1 MKHNKQNITAM
12 VTGMVIGAAL
22 VNEAAAGIVAEPT
35 WQKIYVD
42 GQQVSMTAYNI
53 AGNNFVRLRD
63 IGQQVGFNVY
73 WSDGV
78 QIDTDAPYTGFAPV
92 QEVSSQPTDMEI
104 REEMIRCINE
114 VRKKHGVP
122 ELTVNQSLMDAAQK
136 CSARLYTQHNN
147 RAECETVAASGYPHG
162 FGSNLTVFTVT
173 DLGRIPEK
181 AVANWENSPGHLA
194 TMIDPNCDTVG
205 VGVTIDNGRAFCY
218 LFVGNPAAHN
228 PYA

>member
-1 MKHNKQNITAM
+1 MKYDKRNITAM

-22 VNEAAAGIVAEPT
+22 VSEAAAGIVAEPT

-73 WSDGV
+73 WENGV
-78 QIDTDAPYTGFAPV
+78 QIDTGAPYTGIAPA
-92 QEVSSQPTDMEI
+92 QEVNSQPTDMEI
-104 REEMIRCINE
+104 QEELIRRINE

-122 ELTVNQSLMDAAQK
+122 ELTVDQSLMDEAQE
-136 CSARLYTQHNN
+136 CSSYLYTKHNN
-147 RAECETVAASGYPHG
+147 RVECETVAASGYPYG

-173 DLGRIPEK
+173 EPEKIPQK

-194 TMIDPNCDTVG
+194 TMIDPNCDAVG
-205 VGVTIDNGRAFCY
+205 VGVTIANGKDFCY
-218 LFVGNPAAHN
+218 MLVRNATEYNPPA
-228 PYA
+228 

>member
-1 MKHNKQNITAM
+1 MKHDKRTITAM

-22 VNEAAAGIVAEPT
+22 VSEAAAGIVAEPT
-35 WQKIYVD
+35 WQNIYVD

-53 AGNNFVRLRD
+53 AGNNYVRLRD

-78 QIDTDAPYTGFAPV
+78 QIDTGAPYTGVAPV
-92 QEVSSQPTDMEI
+92 QEVNSQPTDMEI

-114 VRKKHGVP
+114 VRRKHGAP
-122 ELTVNQSLMDAAQK
+122 ELTVNQALMDAAQE
-136 CSARLYTQHNN
+136 CSSYLYTKHNN

-162 FGSNLTVFTVT
+162 FGSNLTAFTVT
-173 DLGRIPEK
+173 DIERIPEK

-205 VGVTIDNGRAFCY
+205 VGVTIDHGRAFCY
-218 LFVGNPAAHN
+218 MFVGNPAAHN

>member
-1 MKHNKQNITAM
+1 MKHDKKNITAM

-22 VNEAAAGIVAEPT
+22 VSEAAAGIVAEPT

-78 QIDTDAPYTGFAPV
+78 QIDTDAPYTGVAPV
-92 QEVSSQPTDMEI
+92 QEVNSQPTDMEI

-114 VRKKHGVP
+114 VRKKHGAP
-122 ELTVNQSLMDAAQK
+122 ELAVDQSLMDAAQEY
-136 CSARLYTQHNN
+136 SAQMFTSHHNQV
-147 RAECETVAASGYPHG
+147 ECKTVVASGYPYG
-162 FGSNLTVFTVT
+162 FGSNLTVFSIT
-173 DLGRIPEK
+173 DPERISEK

>member
-1 MKHNKQNITAM
+1 MKYDRKIIASM
-12 VTGMVIGAAL
+12 VAGIAIGATL
-22 VNEAAAGIVAEPT
+22 VSKATAGIAAEPT

-53 AGNNFVRLRD
+53 AEQNYVRLRD

-73 WSDGV
+73 WQDGV
-78 QIDTDAPYTGFAPV
+78 QIDTDAPYTGVAPA
-92 QEVSSQPTDMEI
+92 QKISFQPTEMEI
-104 REEMIRCINE
+104 REEIIQCINK

-122 ELTVNQSLMDAAQK
+122 ELAVDQSLMDAAQE
-136 CSARLYTQHNN
+136 CSAYLYTHHNN

-162 FGSNLTVFTVT
+162 FGSNLTAFTIT
-173 DLGRIPEK
+173 DPERISEK

-205 VGVTIDNGRAFCY
+205 VGVTIDSGRAYCY
-218 LFVGNPAAHN
+218 MFVGNPTAHN

>member
-1 MKHNKQNITAM
+1 MKHDKRNITAM

-22 VNEAAAGIVAEPT
+22 VSEAAAGIVAEPT

-42 GQQVSMTAYNI
+42 GRQVSMTAYNI

-78 QIDTDAPYTGFAPV
+78 QIDTGAPYTGVAPV
-92 QEVSSQPTDMEI
+92 QEVNSQPTDMEI

-114 VRKKHGVP
+114 VRRKHGAP
-122 ELTVNQSLMDAAQK
+122 ELTVNQSLMDAAQE
-136 CSARLYTQHNN
+136 CSSYLYTKHNN

-162 FGSNLTVFTVT
+162 FGSNLTAFTVT
-173 DLGRIPEK
+173 DIERIPEK

>member
-1 MKHNKQNITAM
+1 MKHNKRTIAAM

-22 VNEAAAGIVAEPT
+22 VSEATAGIVAEPT

-73 WSDGV
+73 WENGV
-78 QIDTDAPYTGFAPV
+78 QIDTDAPYSGVAPV
-92 QEVSSQPTDMEI
+92 QEAGSQPTEMEI
-104 REEMIRCINE
+104 REDMVRCINE
-114 VRKKHGVP
+114 VRRKYGIP
-122 ELTVNQSLMDAAQK
+122 ELTVNQALMGAAQE
-136 CSARLYTQHNN
+136 CSSYLYTHHNN
-147 RAECETVAASGYPHG
+147 RVECETVAASGYPYG
-162 FGSNLTVFTVT
+162 FGSNLTVFTIT
-173 DLGRIPEK
+173 DPERISEK

-194 TMIDPNCDTVG
+194 TMIDPNCDSVG

-218 LFVGNPAAHN
+218 MFVGNPTANN

>member
-1 MKHNKQNITAM
+1 MKYDKRNITAM

-22 VNEAAAGIVAEPT
+22 VGEAAAGIVAEPT

-53 AGNNFVRLRD
+53 AGQNYVRLRD

-73 WSDGV
+73 WQDGV
-78 QIDTDAPYTGFAPV
+78 QIDTDAPYTGVAPV
-92 QEVSSQPTDMEI
+92 QEVSSQPTIMEI
-104 REEMIRCINE
+104 REEMIQRINE
-114 VRKKHGVP
+114 VRRKHGVT
-122 ELTVNQSLMDAAQK
+122 ELAVDQSLMDAVQE
-136 CSARLYTQHNN
+136 CSAQMFTSHHNQV
-147 RAECETVAASGYPHG
+147 ECKTVAASGYPYG

-173 DLGRIPEK
+173 DPERISEK

-194 TMIDPNCDTVG
+194 TMIDQNCDTIG
-205 VGVTIDNGRAFCY
+205 VGVTIANGRAYCY
-218 LFVGNPAAHN
+218 MFVGNPTAYN

>member
-1 MKHNKQNITAM
+1 MKHDKRNITAM
-12 VTGMVIGAAL
+12 MTGMVIGAAL
-22 VNEAAAGIVAEPT
+22 VSEAAAGIVAEPT

-42 GQQVSMTAYNI
+42 GRQVSMTAYNI
-53 AGNNFVRLRD
+53 TGSNYVRLRD

-73 WSDGV
+73 WEDGV

-162 FGSNLTVFTVT
+162 FGSNLTVFTAAAPE
-173 DLGRIPEK
+173 RISEK

-218 LFVGNPAAHN
+218 MFVGNPTAYN

>member
-1 MKHNKQNITAM
+1 MEHDKRTITAM

-22 VNEAAAGIVAEPT
+22 VSEAAAGIVAEPT
-35 WQKIYVD
+35 WQNIYVD

-53 AGNNFVRLRD
+53 AGNNYVRLRD

-78 QIDTDAPYTGFAPV
+78 QIDTGAPYTGVAPV
-92 QEVSSQPTDMEI
+92 QEVNSQPTDMEI
-104 REEMIRCINE
+104 REEMIQRINE
-114 VRKKHGVP
+114 VRRKHGAP
-122 ELTVNQSLMDAAQK
+122 ELAVDQSLMDAAQEY
-136 CSARLYTQHNN
+136 SAQMFTSHHNQV
-147 RAECETVAASGYPHG
+147 ECKTVAASGYPYG

-173 DLGRIPEK
+173 EPEKIPQK

-205 VGVTIDNGRAFCY
+205 VGVTVDNGRAFCHM
-218 LFVGNPAAHN
+218 FVGNPTAHN

>member
-1 MKHNKQNITAM
+1 MKYDKRNITAM

-22 VNEAAAGIVAEPT
+22 VSEATAGIVAEPT

-53 AGNNFVRLRD
+53 AGQNYVRLRD

-73 WSDGV
+73 WENGV
-78 QIDTDAPYTGFAPV
+78 QIDTDAPYSGVAPA
-92 QEVSSQPTDMEI
+92 QKISSQPTVMEI
-104 REEMIRCINE
+104 REEMIQRINE
-114 VRKKHGVP
+114 VRRKHGVP
-122 ELTVNQSLMDAAQK
+122 ELAVDQSLMDAAQE
-136 CSARLYTQHNN
+136 CSSYLYTHHNN
-147 RAECETVAASGYPHG
+147 RAECETVAASGYPYG

-173 DLGRIPEK
+173 DLERISEK

-205 VGVTIDNGRAFCY
+205 VGVTIENGRAFCY
-218 LFVGNPAAHN
+218 MFVGNPAAHN